1 MPGNQYGGSTRLPL
15 FMPEPRVAAILLAA
29 GASTRMGRPKQL
41 IRVGGETLL
50 RRTARIAVEAG
61 CSPVIVVLGSRAEE
75 ICPELDGLPVTIAV
89 NKNWAEGMASSL
101 RCGLASISELWSAA
115 ARVLVLVCDQP
126 LLSVEHIRSLLRT
139 QAAGNALVTASLY
152 RDRAGVPAVFA
163 SQLFP
168 ELMTL
173 QGDQGARELIL
184 AHKDQVE
191 TIAWSAGA
199 LDVDLPED
207 LEAIGAQ

>member
-1 MPGNQYGGSTRLPL
+1 
-15 FMPEPRVAAILLAA
+15 MPEPRFAAILLAA

-41 IRVGGETLL
+41 IRVDGETLL

-61 CSPVIVVLGSRAEE
+61 CSPVVVVLGSGAEE
-75 ICPELDGLPVTIAV
+75 MHSELAALPLAITV
-89 NKNWAEGMASSL
+89 NQDWPEGMASSL
-101 RCGLASISELWSAA
+101 RCGLLSISGLSSAA
-115 ARVLVLVCDQP
+115 AGILVLVCDQP
-126 LLSVEHIRSLLRT
+126 LLSVEHVKSILRT
-139 QAAGNALVTASLY
+139 QAAGNALVTASRY

-184 AHKDQVE
+184 AHKAQLE
-191 TIAWSAGA
+191 TIAWSEGA

-207 LEAIGAQ
+207 LEMIGAQ